1 MWLQLDQILPSVRSF
16 LGAKILLYDQ
26 RALLLDG
33 LYLEAEQGG
42 GELDLSAVIEQ
53 MEEVMGVFAALFVV
67 FQHTLCRN

>member
-42 GELDLSAVIEQ
+42 GQLDLSAVIEQ
-53 MEEVMGVFAALFVV
+53 MEEVMGVCAALFVV